1 MPPVLVL
8 TDPACLEHDSGPG
21 HPERPARV
29 TAAVEGIQRAGL
41 GDDAV
46 FDRPRPATVEE
57 LARIH
62 DPEYIE
68 GIRRF
73 CAKGGGWLTLDTGA
87 GPGSWDAALAAAG
100 APIDAVRRGGPAF
113 CAVRPPGHHA
123 TARHAQGFCLF
134 NNVAVAAA
142 AVEGRVL
149 IVDWDV
155 HHGNGTQDTF
165 YADDR
170 VLYVSFHQWPLYPF
184 TGRLEETGVG
194 AGDGYTIN
202 FPFPAGATGD
212 VYQAALDEVVAPA
225 AAAFRPD
232 WLLVSCGFDSHRD
245 DILLEETMG
254 LTAGDFAALTR
265 RCMALA
271 PPGRCVVVLEG
282 GYHTDAVARSAAACV
297 AALAGRDDVVPP
309 APDVKTPAE
318 GPSSG
323 GPGMDV
329 VEAAAR
335 LRA

>member
-1 MPPVLVL
+1 MAPVLVL
-8 TDPACLEHDSGPG
+8 SDPVCLEHYSGPG

-29 TAAVEGIQRAGL
+29 TCAVEGVREAGL
-41 GDDAV
+41 GDDVA
-46 FDRPRPATVEE
+46 FDQPRPATLDE
-57 LARIH
+57 LALVHER
-62 DPEYIE
+62 DYID

-73 CAKGGGWLTLDTGA
+73 CANGGGWLTLDTGA
-87 GPGSWDAALAAAG
+87 GPKSWDAALAAAG
-100 APIDAVRRGGPAF
+100 APLDAMTRQPPMPTF

-123 TARHAQGFCLF
+123 TAGHAQGFCLF

-170 VLYVSFHQWPLYPF
+170 VLYVSFHQSPLYPF
-184 TGRLEETGVG
+184 TGRLEETGAG
-194 AGDGYTIN
+194 AGEGYTIN

-245 DILLEETMG
+245 DILIEETMG
-254 LTAGDFAALTR
+254 LTSGDFADLTR
-265 RCMALA
+265 RCVALA
-271 PPGRCVVVLEG
+271 PGPERVVLVLEG
-282 GYHTDAVARSAAACV
+282 GYNTEAVACSAAACV
-297 AALAGRDDVVPP
+297 AALAGRDDV
-309 APDVKTPAE
+309 APAE
-318 GPSSG
+318 GHTTG
-323 GPGMDV
+323 GPGMNV
-329 VEAAAR
+329 VEAVAR